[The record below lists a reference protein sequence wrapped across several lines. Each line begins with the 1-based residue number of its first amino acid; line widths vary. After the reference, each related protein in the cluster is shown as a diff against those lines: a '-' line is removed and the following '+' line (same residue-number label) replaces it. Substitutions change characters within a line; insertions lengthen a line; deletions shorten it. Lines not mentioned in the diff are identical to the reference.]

1 MDDFER
7 GKRLG
12 RHWLTPIILAGWIL
26 MFLYFSG
33 FFG

>member
-12 RHWLTPIILAGWIL
+12 SKWFTPLVFVAFILIVV
-26 MFLYFSG
+26 YFSG
-33 FFG
+33 GMG